1 MYIFDQNIPQEQ
13 SGIIDFNTYIHT
25 YTHPRIDLAS
35 GQHTILN
42 NMVRPYPY
50 PYKYKH
56 KYAFARIIPF
66 LIIAS
71 NFLDPNHHNHAPVPA
86 RVRFQVPAP
95 ASVRIPLSIFTFT
108 FTFISTAISISI
120 PHATAMQVRRT
131 WTTKH
136 WCKSV
141 IDPEWPFAYSKYKG
155 QQEERKGKVLS
166 NRQDVRHECET
177 RGAQSKC
184 HICEDIQCAG
194 SGSGSGDDED
204 HDSTDST
211 DGEGSDSTTS
221 ICHFQLQGVSTEEM
235 SKNIPTV
242 SDTPWAVGGSH
253 RYDYGGVNTTHI
265 CMHMSGGDCPSSFAQ
280 DYSKC
285 ELRCWGHS
293 NSNSHSHPHS
303 QNNDLSGANNTA
315 RNTTNTNTNTAGDA
329 TYVQGGSPGVWP
341 NARNDYLKGVN
352 MTPWTLPS
360 PTQTWSYPTHTH
372 KEDQKIGNPRVVDE
386 YENLQSLPQGL
397 TFTLAGDHEDGTA
410 GFQDGLAHE
419 AR

>member
-1 MYIFDQNIPQEQ
+1 M
-13 SGIIDFNTYIHT
+13 
-25 YTHPRIDLAS
+25 
-35 GQHTILN
+35 
-42 NMVRPYPY
+42 
-50 PYKYKH
+50 
-56 KYAFARIIPF
+56 
-66 LIIAS
+66 
-71 NFLDPNHHNHAPVPA
+71 
-86 RVRFQVPAP
+86 
-95 ASVRIPLSIFTFT
+95 
-108 FTFISTAISISI
+108 
-120 PHATAMQVRRT
+120 
-131 WTTKH
+131 
-136 WCKSV
+136 
-141 IDPEWPFAYSKYKG
+141 
-155 QQEERKGKVLS
+155 
-166 NRQDVRHECET
+166 RHECET
-177 RGAQSKC
+177 RGVQSKC

-194 SGSGSGDDED
+194 RGSGDDED
-204 HDSTDST
+204 HDSAAST
-211 DGEGSDSTTS
+211 DGEGSDSTS

-253 RYDYGGVNTTHI
+253 RYDYGGVNTTHT

-293 NSNSHSHPHS
+293 HLHSHSHS
-303 QNNDLSGANNTA
+303 QNNDLSGAKNTA
-315 RNTTNTNTNTAGDA
+315 RNTNTNTNTAGDA

-360 PTQTWSYPTHTH
+360 PTQTWSYPTHHTH
-372 KEDQKIGNPRVVDE
+372 KKDQKIGNPRVRVVDEYE